1 MRNRR
6 TRNAIQ
12 VEVCEVSGRLY
23 DQSAMIVSDVEGLRG
38 RLVGMDKRYLSR
50 AATAPSYND
59 YRRDGG
65 DVLPFDDVSRQEPI
79 GGSLELYEVT
89 E

>member
-12 VEVCEVSGRLY
+12 SEICDLCGRAC
-23 DQSAMIVSDVEGLRG
+23 DQDRMLVADVEGLRG
-38 RLVGMDKRYLSR
+38 QLICPWHRMNLV
-50 AATAPSYND
+50 TAPSYND